1 MIAGIGN
8 EPKLVGA
15 AFNKNLVNKVS
26 APIAGNAGV
35 YVVSVNNIAAQQAQQ
50 DVNYYKEELLNRT
63 RSVLFRSNLAL
74 KKVAKIEDNRA
85 KLY

>member
-1 MIAGIGN
+1 
-8 EPKLVGA
+8 
-15 AFNKNLVNKVS
+15 VNKVS

-35 YVVSVNNIAAQQAQQ
+35 YVVSVNNVAAQQAQQ